1 MDRITFAPLIDLP
14 LAVFTV
20 ALFIWHFNRWAS
32 SNDLEAN
39 VDLAA
44 RLPTARIRVI
54 TLFTAILLLCWLS
67 NLAVWSL
74 FALLFGIGIVIA
86 VLGRGGIFGLQLGLW
101 AAACIIRE
109 WSFGFPQF
117 VLYPPNTSVN
127 ASSPNCNDGEL
138 MGRIGVAT
146 FSLRPTGNAEIDG
159 VQVSV
164 SSADGRMIDAGTEVT
179 VTAYRN
185 GRPCVSPRL

>member
-14 LAVFTV
+14 LAVFAV

-109 WSFGFPQF
+109 WSLGFLNLSFTHQ
-117 VLYPPNTSVN
+117 T
-127 ASSPNCNDGEL
+127 
-138 MGRIGVAT
+138 
-146 FSLRPTGNAEIDG
+146 RP
-159 VQVSV
+159 
-164 SSADGRMIDAGTEVT
+164 
-179 VTAYRN
+179 
-185 GRPCVSPRL
+185 